1 MLVILKNY
9 KYFAGC
15 RVFVESNKYEYI
27 IAVSSQIDNYFL
39 VPWSIKINSTSA
51 FETIIIRIFLDQN
64 R

>member
-9 KYFAGC
+9 KYFPGC

-39 VPWSIKINSTSA
+39 VP
-51 FETIIIRIFLDQN
+51 
-64 R
+64 